1 MSLSDRPTRP
11 NRRRGAT
18 RRSGE
23 RRQAGERRVAPDPRN
38 RRTEEDPAF
47 AHLATPGGV
56 TSVTGTIGVRSSADR
71 VAITPDGAFAYVQH
85 ANDGTV
91 SLVRTAD
98 NSVVVT
104 IGPGASPLRTSVRPQ
119 PVSVATEPSAETQI
133 QGIGIRLRGLVAS
146 GVLKIGWVD
155 AFLAKLDA
163 ATEQLRKGN
172 PMPATSV
179 LEAFVHQVV
188 HFESVGILS
197 PAQAIALRFAAQE
210 AIRQIG
216 A

>member
-11 NRRRGAT
+11 NRRRGRT
-18 RRSGE
+18 RRNGE
-23 RRQAGERRVAPDPRN
+23 RRQAGERRVVADPRD
-38 RRTEEDPAF
+38 RRVEEDPAF
-47 AHLATPGGV
+47 AQLASRDGAA
-56 TSVTGTIGVRSSADR
+56 SVTGTIGVRSSADR

-85 ANDGTV
+85 AADGTV
-91 SLVRTAD
+91 SLIRTAD

-104 IGPGASPLRTSVRPQ
+104 IGPDGSPLGASIRPQ
-119 PVSVATEPSAETQI
+119 PVSVATEPSAQAQI
-133 QGIGIRLRGLVAS
+133 QEIGIRLRGLVATK
-146 GVLKIGWVD
+146 VLKIGWVD

-172 PMPATSV
+172 PMPASSV

-188 HFESVGILS
+188 HFESVGFLS

-210 AIRQIG
+210 AIRQIS

>member
-1 MSLSDRPTRP
+1 MSLSDRPTTP

-23 RRQAGERRVAPDPRN
+23 RRQVSERRVVPDPRD
-38 RRTEEDPAF
+38 RRVEEDPAF
-47 AHLATPGGV
+47 AHLATPDGV
-56 TSVTGTIGVRSSADR
+56 ASVTGTIGVRSSRDR

-85 ANDGTV
+85 ASDGTV
-91 SLVRTAD
+91 SLIRTAD

-104 IGPGASPLRTSVRPQ
+104 IGRDGCPLGASIRPE
-119 PVSVATEPSAETQI
+119 PVSVATEPSAQTQI
-133 QGIGIRLRGLVAS
+133 QGIGIRLRGLVATR
-146 GVLKIGWVD
+146 VLKSGWVD

-172 PMPATSV
+172 PTPTSSV
-179 LEAFVHQVV
+179 LQAFVHQVV

-197 PAQAIALRFAAQE
+197 PAQAIALRFAAQQ
-210 AIRQIG
+210 AIRQIS